1 MKLLF
6 DQNLSFRLVR
16 QLRDVFPDSNQVRLL
31 ELDRAKDEKLW
42 KYARDNDYVFV
53 TQDVDYSHLSSLHG
67 YPPKIIWLRCGNQ
80 PTAFIE
86 NLLRTNHTRIIQS
99 LSDPDV
105 GCLEIG

>member
-6 DQNLSFRLVR
+6 DQNLSFKLVR

-53 TQDVDYSHLSSLHG
+53 TQDVD
-67 YPPKIIWLRCGNQ
+67 
-80 PTAFIE
+80 
-86 NLLRTNHTRIIQS
+86 
-99 LSDPDV
+99 
-105 GCLEIG
+105 

>member
-6 DQNLSFRLVR
+6 DQNLSFKLVR

-67 YPPKIIWLRCGNQ
+67 FRPKSSGCAAAISPQ
-80 PTAFIE
+80 PSS
-86 NLLRTNHTRIIQS
+86 RICCAPTIPASSS
-99 LSDPDV
+99 L
-105 GCLEIG
+105 